1 MRIMPKP
8 NTQTNKDPKGK
19 SVISEFSKQDAKDIE
34 YFRCHENGHI
44 ASQCPTRNL
53 LVEPAHVD
61 YDEFE
66 GGIYEPIGN
75 ANDSYENVRVF
86 TTRLNI
92 VRCLYTVSRDEHWHR
107 SSIFLIYITHKG
119 KNYKVIVNGCSCFL
133 IGEQL
138 LLALGGLLQLQ

>member
-61 YDEFE
+61 Y
-66 GGIYEPIGN
+66 
-75 ANDSYENVRVF
+75 ENVRVS
-86 TTRLNI
+86 LP
-92 VRCLYTVSRDEHWHR
+92 
-107 SSIFLIYITHKG
+107 
-119 KNYKVIVNGCSCFL
+119 
-133 IGEQL
+133 
-138 LLALGGLLQLQ
+138 A